1 MSEESDSADEVSVF
15 PVSGGRSPLETV
27 NPIPA
32 GSLVPPSSILVKEA
46 LDFFCDMRASSL

>member
-1 MSEESDSADEVSVF
+1 MSEESDSVDEVSVF

-32 GSLVPPSSILVKEA
+32 GLLVPPSPILVKEA
-46 LDFFCDMRASSL
+46 LDFFCDVRASSL